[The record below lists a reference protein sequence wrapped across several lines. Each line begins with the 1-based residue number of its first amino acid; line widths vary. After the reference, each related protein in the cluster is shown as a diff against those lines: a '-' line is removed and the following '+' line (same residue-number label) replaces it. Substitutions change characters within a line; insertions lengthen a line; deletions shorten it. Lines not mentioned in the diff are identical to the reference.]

1 MPEKSRVNDIIIDS
15 NAPASRHE
23 LKQAEQ
29 DFAEFYHK
37 QSLADLSIL
46 LKQSRRRRQWL
57 YLTSSLAILLALALA
72 GFFIFGTK
80 NSGKF
85 GEEAVQVNL
94 NGPLTAPSG
103 QEVEYVFNYKNDQ
116 DVDLNQLELNLRYPT
131 GFAFKSA
138 TPAAQNVDGNIF
150 AVTKVKAHDSGSII
164 VKGQLVGEV
173 GEKKDFS
180 GLFSYEP
187 ANFKAQFNK
196 NVAFTTEIV
205 TSVLNVDIASPT
217 QLPIDQTL
225 LLGVTY
231 KNSST
236 NKLTGVL
243 VRLTAPNGFEL
254 ELPKL
259 TPLPNS
265 TDIWQLAD
273 VEARGENKIE
283 FKGRFT
289 NTATPGPQEFKLAI
303 GLKSDKGG
311 FTLQEEKIV
320 NVNLVKSHLTLQLT
334 ANDISLKSAADL
346 GQEITFEASF
356 SNEGDTPFTNL
367 TLTAKLDG
375 VWFDWSSLKD
385 DALGSANQSAGTL
398 SWTKANLPLL
408 ETLQPGTRGSVRW
421 RLRLVSNLP
430 SGISVPNFTTRV
442 EAQGKT
448 LVDNNL
454 ENLTSQSNEVATKI
468 NTQLSLAVEGRYY
481 TDELIKLG
489 SGPLPPRVGETTSY
503 VIFWRLGN
511 TLNEV
516 ENVEV
521 TTTLPQGINWTGQ
534 TTVTAGQKVIYNPNT
549 REVRWVL
556 NRLPAGAGK
565 TFLKPESSFELAVT
579 PQESDTDKILVLTKT
594 TTATAHDT
602 FSDADLISTAKFVT
616 TELDDDIAA
625 QGKGVV
631 VR

>member
-1 MPEKSRVNDIIIDS
+1 MAEKSRVNDITIDP

-29 DFAEFYHK
+29 DFAEFYHE
-37 QSLADLSIL
+37 QSQADLSVL
-46 LKQSRRRRQWL
+46 LKQSRRRRGWL
-57 YLTSSLAILLALALA
+57 YLTSTLAILLALVLA

-80 NSGKF
+80 SSGKF

-116 DVDLNQLELNLRYPT
+116 DVDLNQLGLNLRYPT
-131 GFAFKSA
+131 GFIFKSA
-138 TPAAQNVDGNIF
+138 VPSAQNADGNIF
-150 AVTKVKAHDSGSII
+150 AVDKVKAHESGSVV

-205 TSVLNVDIASPT
+205 TSVLNIDITNPD

-225 LLGVTY
+225 VLGITY

-236 NKLTGVL
+236 SKLTGAL
-243 VRLTAPNGFEL
+243 VKLTVPNGFEL
-254 ELPKL
+254 ELPQL
-259 TPLPNS
+259 TPLVNS
-265 TDIWQLAD
+265 TNIWQLND
-273 VEARGENKIE
+273 IEARGENKVE
-283 FKGRFT
+283 LKGRFT
-289 NTATPGPQEFKLAI
+289 SIATPGPQEFKLAI
-303 GLKSDKGG
+303 GLKSDKGE

-334 ANDISLKSAADL
+334 ANDVSLKSAVDF

-367 TLTAKLDG
+367 TLIAKLNST
-375 VWFDWSSLKD
+375 WFDWSSLKD
-385 DALGSANQSAGTL
+385 DALGSVNQSVGTIT
-398 SWTKANLPLL
+398 WTKANLPLL

-421 RLRLVSNLP
+421 RLQLVSSLP
-430 SGISVPNFTTRV
+430 SGVNAPSFTAQV
-442 EAQGKT
+442 EAQGKA
-448 LVDNNL
+448 LVNNNL
-454 ENLTSQSNEVATKI
+454 ENLTSQSNEVVTKI
-468 NTQLSLAVEGRYY
+468 NTQFSLAVEGRYY

-521 TTTLPQGINWTGQ
+521 TTTLPQGVNWTGQ

-565 TFLKPESSFELAVT
+565 TFLKPEASFEVAVT
-579 PQESDTDKILVLTKT
+579 PQESDADKILVLTKT

-616 TELDDDIAA
+616 TELDDDMAT

-631 VR
+631 TR